1 MKKIEY
7 LKEID
12 ESTKTIYA
20 IVDSCNIYSATFYK
34 SKTWHELGHFYCT
47 INFKINKKGRGSYYA
62 MTYDTETGKI
72 LPIRPICS
80 LYELRDKEEFDKLK
94 LIHKFVK

>member
-12 ESTKTIYA
+12 ESAKIYYA
-20 IVDSCNIYSATFYK
+20 IIDSCNIYSATLYK
-34 SKTWHELGHFYCT
+34 ARTWYEMAHPYCT

-62 MTYDTETGKI
+62 ITYDMETGKQLI
-72 LPIRPICS
+72 IKPICV
-80 LYELRDKEEFDKLK
+80 LYELEDLKEFDKLK